1 MTENQEYIQ
10 NLHEDHTQWEKD
22 LSFYEDQLK
31 IFKSQ
36 LAEIS
41 SKNTSNEIKIEVEKF
56 QNQFIIQKD
65 EIDKLKHMIHVNE
78 DEIEKEVLSNPVA
91 VDHRKADDDTTLRE
105 RMEIFVPLFNN
116 LKEDFREFAGKSY

>member
-41 SKNTSNEIKIEVEKF
+41 SKNTSNEVKIEVEKF

>member
-1 MTENQEYIQ
+1 MTENKEYIQ

-31 IFKSQ
+31 IFKGQ

>member
-1 MTENQEYIQ
+1 MTENKEYIQ

-105 RMEIFVPLFNN
+105 RMEIFVPLFNK

>member
-1 MTENQEYIQ
+1 MTENKEYIQ

-31 IFKSQ
+31 IFKGQ

-116 LKEDFREFAGKSY
+116 LKEDFREFAGKNY

>member
-31 IFKSQ
+31 IFKGQ

-105 RMEIFVPLFNN
+105 GMEIFVPLFNN
-116 LKEDFREFAGKSY
+116 LKEDFREFAGKNY